1 MAAAYFVAN
10 GFFMGRS
17 LSQQAR
23 VVDRLGEL
31 VDLSTI
37 QSEIATG
44 ENVRGLVDSQ
54 ADAKDLL
61 DATIATKR

>member
-1 MAAAYFVAN
+1 M
-10 GFFMGRS
+10 
-17 LSQQAR
+17 
-23 VVDRLGEL
+23 
-31 VDLSTI
+31 
-37 QSEIATG
+37 ATG

>member
-1 MAAAYFVAN
+1 
-10 GFFMGRS
+10 
-17 LSQQAR
+17 
-23 VVDRLGEL
+23 VVDRLWEL

>member
-37 QSEIATG
+37 QYEIATG

>member
-1 MAAAYFVAN
+1 MGAYFVAN